1 MNLNKPP
8 LLYSNLKADSDGL
21 KNLLPSMKSLLIT
34 LMKIFG
40 TELKDNKEELAKQL
54 IDFQSSFIMPCDL
67 ENVFETVGEVT
78 NA

>member
-1 MNLNKPP
+1 MKKNIKKIIIIIIIIGLIA
-8 LLYSNLKADSDGL
+8 LAMITSLKED
-21 KNLLPSMKSLLIT
+21 
-34 LMKIFG
+34 
-40 TELKDNKEELAKQL
+40 KEELAKQL

>member
-1 MNLNKPP
+1 
-8 LLYSNLKADSDGL
+8 
-21 KNLLPSMKSLLIT
+21 MK
-34 LMKIFG
+34 MFG
-40 TELKDNKEELAKQL
+40 TELKEDKEELAKQL